1 MNQKDLKYCTIL
13 KTNINVTNMEDTIAY
28 ITENLERLKGDYIC
42 VSNVHTTVM
51 AFRDKEYRMVQNSAA
66 MALPDGQPLSIVSR
80 GRGYTEAQRVPGPD
94 LMPKILDLSQEN
106 GYSHFFYGSS
116 PETLDQLKKA
126 MLAKYPKLRIAGMY
140 APPYRELT
148 REEDENAIRMINESG
163 ADFIWV
169 ALGAPKQE
177 KWMYE
182 HREKVNGLMLG
193 VGAAFDFIAGTA
205 KRAPMW
211 MQKMCLEWVFR
222 IIQNPR
228 RMIPRYLNT
237 NFSFMYH
244 VHQESKALRKRNA
257 EAKEELI
264 RRESAGTGIAEKSV
278 RGKESVGRISKKERL
293 RIAMIGHKRIP
304 SREGGVEIVVEEL
317 AVRMAAM
324 GHHVDAYNRYGHHV
338 SGKKYEQEYGWKGR
352 KFYKGVRVYIVPTF
366 RTSKLNAIV
375 YSFFATVRAMFGRYD
390 IFHFHAEGPCV
401 MVWLPKLFHKN
412 IVVTVHGL
420 DWQRAKWG
428 NFASYVIKLGE
439 RMAAK
444 YADEIIV
451 LSENVKQYFADTYN
465 RQVTYIPN
473 AIDRPEPKRAQLITE
488 KYGLTKDGY
497 LLSLGR
503 IVPEKGVH
511 YLIDAFLEIDTD
523 KKLVIAGGNSH
534 AVEYME
540 QIHQMVA
547 KDERIIMTDF
557 VQGQVL
563 EELYSNAYAFVLPS
577 DVEGMA
583 LTLLEAM
590 SYGDCCLVSDICENT
605 EVVEDKALIFRH
617 GDVKDLRRQLAYLL
631 THPEVVE
638 EYRKQSAD
646 YICGKYNW
654 DDVVEETLKLYRR
667 KT

>member
-1 MNQKDLKYCTIL
+1 MDKKDLKYCTIL
-13 KTNINVTNMEDTIAY
+13 KTNINVTNMKDTIAY
-28 ITENLERLKGDYIC
+28 ITENLDDLRGDYIC

-51 AFRDKEYRMVQNSAA
+51 AFRDEEYRKVQNSAA

-80 GRGYTEAQRVPGPD
+80 SRGHLEAQRVPGPD
-94 LMPKILDLSQEN
+94 LMPAILNLSQEK
-106 GYSHFFYGSS
+106 GYTHFFYGST
-116 PETLDQLKKA
+116 ENTLQQLKKE
-126 MLAKYPKLRIAGMY
+126 MLSKYPKLKIAGMY
-140 APPYRELT
+140 APPFRELT
-148 REEDENAIRMINESG
+148 RKEDEEAVRKINESG
-163 ADFIWV
+163 ADFVWV

-177 KWMYE
+177 KWMYD
-182 HREKVNGLMLG
+182 HRGRVNGLMIG

-211 MQKMCLEWVFR
+211 MQKLCLEWVFR
-222 IIQNPR
+222 IIQNPK

-237 NFSFMYH
+237 NFSFLYH
-244 VHQESKALRKRNA
+244 VHIESKKLRTEEKDKR
-257 EAKEELI
+257 E
-264 RRESAGTGIAEKSV
+264 RRN
-278 RGKESVGRISKKERL
+278 RNSKKGGL

-366 RTSKLNAIV
+366 RTSSLNAIV
-375 YSFFATVRAMFGRYD
+375 YSFFATLRAMFGRYD
-390 IFHFHAEGPCV
+390 VMHFHAEGPSV
-401 MVWLPKLFHKN
+401 MVWLPKLFHKK
-412 IVVTVHGL
+412 IVVTIHGL

-439 RMAAK
+439 KMAAK
-444 YADEIIV
+444 YADEVIV
-451 LSENVKQYFADTYN
+451 LSKNVQQYFADTYN
-465 RQVTYIPN
+465 RKVTYIPN
-473 AIDRPEPKRAQLITE
+473 GIDKPEQKDAQMITE
-488 KYGLTKDGY
+488 KYGLTKGNY

-511 YLIDAFLEIDTD
+511 YLIEAFSQIDTD

-605 EVVEDKALIFRH
+605 EVVEDKALVFH
-617 GDVKDLRRQLAYLL
+617 KGDVKDLQRQLEYMLAY
-631 THPEVVE
+631 PEVVE
-638 EYRKQSAD
+638 EYGKNSAD

-654 DDVVEETLKLYRR
+654 DEVVKETLELYRGG
-667 KT
+667 KDESIDGQQVSLS